1 VRQENK
7 MKIAILGAAG
17 FIGKHLT
24 RRFVKDGHE
33 VFCFVREFSEEDS
46 FEGAQQIRFN
56 LADIS
61 SDAAESLLECDVLVH
76 LVSSTNPGN
85 SVLNPTKDVSDN
97 ILGSIH
103 LFEILGENQA
113 CKLIFASSGGAVYG
127 IPKSV
132 PTGEAHETN
141 PVSPY
146 GVSKLAIEKFLFSFH
161 AQHNLDYTILR
172 LSNPYGPEQLN
183 LRGQGLIPTI
193 IERGLNGQPLTIW
206 GDGTTERDYLFI
218 DDAVD
223 AFLKALAYTG
233 SERVFNIG
241 SGKGTSILNLVSEIE
256 GLLDRSVDLN
266 FEKSRPSDP
275 LVNVLDVA
283 LAKQILGWGPSTPLS
298 EGLQKT
304 VAWNRQRLGN

>member
-1 VRQENK
+1 

-17 FIGKHLT
+17 FVGKHLT
-24 RRFVKDGHE
+24 RRFAKDGHE

-46 FEGAQQIRFN
+46 FEGARQIRFN
-56 LADIS
+56 LAHIS
-61 SDAAESLLECDVLVH
+61 SDAARFLLDCDVVVH
-76 LVSSTNPGN
+76 LVASTNPGN
-85 SVLNPTKDVSDN
+85 SVLKPTKDVSDN
-97 ILGSIH
+97 ILGSLH
-103 LFEILGENQA
+103 LFEILKNNQE

-132 PTGEAHETN
+132 PIGETHETN

-146 GVSKLAIEKFLFSFH
+146 GVSKLAIEKYLFSFH
-161 AQHNLDYTILR
+161 AQHNLDYQILR

-193 IERGLNGQPLTIW
+193 IECGLTGQALTIW

-223 AFLKALAYTG
+223 AFVKALAYKG

-241 SGKGTSILNLVSEIE
+241 SGKGTSILNLISQIE
-256 GLLDRSVDLN
+256 DLLNKNVNLN
-266 FEKSRPSDP
+266 FEPSRPSDP
-275 LVNVLDVA
+275 LVNVLEVA
-283 LAKQILGWGPSTPLS
+283 LAKQILGWVPYTPLS

-304 VAWNRQRLGN
+304 VAWNRQRLGY